1 MVTLE
6 DVDKNDNE
14 NMATVIIAL
23 MQQDSRLRKI
33 HIEND
38 VKQILPIQNNVRV
51 QEEGEYE
58 LFNIDDNCT

>member
-1 MVTLE
+1 
-6 DVDKNDNE
+6 
-14 NMATVIIAL
+14 MATVIIAL